1 MAMQSDSR
9 SLGDLFSDLSREI
22 ATIVRKEIELARTE
36 LSGKMSRIGA
46 HAGVIAAGG
55 VLALGGFLTLLAGIV
70 LVLVRLGMPAW
81 GASLLVGFIV
91 ALVGGMMA
99 QAALKQLRSVD
110 LTPHRT
116 IRTMKENVQWTNVPT
131 A

>member
-1 MAMQSDSR
+1 MAIQSDSR
-9 SLGDLFSDLSREI
+9 SLGDLFSELSREI

-36 LSGKMSRIGA
+36 LSGKMNRIGA
-46 HAGVIAAGG
+46 HAGVIVAGG

-81 GASLLVGFIV
+81 GATLLVGIVV
-91 ALVGGMMA
+91 ALAGGLVA

-116 IRTMKENVQWTNVPT
+116 IRTMKENVQWTNAPI